1 MTPEQERLN
10 AEIAEIFFAKARA
23 LQEKGERYKFRSYS
37 YFRAGKA
44 IQGLDRGLDEIYQ
57 HGWLTG
63 LEKIKGIGNR
73 LAHDIEAELRKRG
86 VGGK

>member
-10 AEIAEIFFAKARA
+10 ADIAEVFLSKARA
-23 LQEKGERYKFRSYS
+23 LQDKGDRYKFRSYA

-44 IQGLDRGLDEIYQ
+44 IQSLDRGLDDIYQ

-63 LEKIKGIGNR
+63 LQKIKGVGNR
-73 LAHDIEAELRKRG
+73 LAHDIEAELKKRG
-86 VGGK
+86 MTK